1 MAPLQGKVK
10 DFPYYT
16 YINKMYTHTK
26 EFNKSKV
33 GSKVF
38 GAHTL

>member
-16 YINKMYTHTK
+16 YINKMYTPK
-26 EFNKSKV
+26 EFNRSKV

-38 GAHTL
+38 GTQTL